1 MDVKE
6 IHMLGRIAIHL
17 DRDPACMRRLRAAI
31 ELAARHKAEL
41 VGVYP
46 SGATPQYG
54 IEPIPDEVY
63 QTLRERANSVRD
75 DTRALFDTMAR
86 EAGITSHWRIP
97 QGARDE
103 ALALHSRYCDV
114 LVMSQAELSDNPAS
128 LMPNLPESVIMT
140 CGRPVLMIP
149 AVGEV
154 HPIGRRILFCWD
166 QRRESARAFADA
178 GPLLQSCS
186 ELVVLTIDGHPQA
199 LRSKDIHPDD
209 FDRYCATRAYP
220 KPRRISMLSDG
231 LGVGNIIL
239 NNATDHGSD
248 LIVMGAYGHSRMR
261 QWIMGGASLTLL
273 GSMTVPVLFSH

>member
-1 MDVKE
+1 
-6 IHMLGRIAIHL
+6 MLGRIALHL
-17 DRDPACMRRLRAAI
+17 DRDPACMRRVHAAI
-31 ELAARHKAEL
+31 DLATRHKAEL
-41 VGVYP
+41 VGIYP
-46 SGATPQYG
+46 SGVTPQYG
-54 IEPIPDEVY
+54 IEPIPDEIY
-63 QTLRERANSVRD
+63 QVLRARANSIRD
-75 DTRALFDTMAR
+75 EVQQSFAAMTHT
-86 EAGITSHWRIP
+86 AGVTSHWRTP
-97 QGARDE
+97 QGGRDE
-103 ALALHSRYCDV
+103 ALALHSRYSDM
-114 LVMSQAELSDNPAS
+114 LIMSQAELSDNPVS

-178 GPLLQSCS
+178 APLLGTCS
-186 ELVVLTIDGHPQA
+186 ELVVLTIDGQPEV
-199 LRSKDIHPDD
+199 LRNKDIRPDD
-209 FDRYCATRAYP
+209 FDSYCAALKYP
-220 KPRRISMLSDG
+220 KPRRIMMRSDG

-273 GSMTVPVLFSH
+273 SSMTVPVLFSH